1 MLKYSNESPQSTQDM
16 CRNLLLEI
24 VDKVVDPVEESS
36 RVKQKHEEV
45 TGEVQATID
54 EETLE
59 QSALKIQREYEE
71 KIALGK
77 ALYEILNEGEV
88 QEESFPPQWQNA
100 LDLYLKQGHQ
110 IDLETAVLK
119 PWQAELMKHINNP
132 SDREVFWIVGEACGE
147 GKTWFQK
154 LVRAECVRCPWLL
167 AET

>member
-1 MLKYSNESPQSTQDM
+1 MRSDNVKRHMQVS
-16 CRNLLLEI
+16 

-36 RVKQKHEEV
+36 RVKQKREEV

-77 ALYEILNEGEV
+77 ALYKIVNEGEV

-110 IDLETAVLK
+110 INHETAVSK
-119 PWQAELMKHINNP
+119 F
-132 SDREVFWIVGEACGE
+132 R
-147 GKTWFQK
+147 
-154 LVRAECVRCPWLL
+154 
-167 AET
+167 